1 MDDTTLSEISRKSS
15 GSNLQVSA
23 DQVSQW
29 SKDNE
34 LGINCTKTKDMVVAF
49 ERPPNDFKAQ
59 LPPEVWFECEKRV
72 ISAGVNGRCVHNRH
86 VVIGEKIT
94 TCF

>member
-1 MDDTTLSEISRKSS
+1 MHWIQISKTDIYS
-15 GSNLQVSA
+15 GQMSGKQRVNDKNMSIKKFSCKKKLN
-23 DQVSQW
+23 
-29 SKDNE
+29 DNFWV
-34 LGINCTKTKDMVVAF
+34 K
-49 ERPPNDFKAQ
+49 
-59 LPPEVWFECEKRV
+59 LPPLRHSRVEVWFECEKRV